1 MPAPWHGGCSVRGK
15 PKWPRGKNAVFNPDQ
30 NGRTHIMSLS
40 INTNMGAMIALQ
52 NLNSTSADLQST
64 QNRISTGLKV
74 ASAKDD
80 GATYAI
86 AQSQR
91 ATVSSLDAV
100 KDSLNRAS
108 SSVDVAMSAGES
120 ISDMLTQMKEKA
132 LAASDTSLDTTSR
145 DALNTDFGALRD
157 QITKTISNATFNGIN
172 LIDGSLSNLQALANA
187 DGSSHLTV
195 NSQNLS
201 LGGSIIGLATDAS
214 FDSATSAGN
223 LLTDID
229 DSINAVSAALA
240 KMGTS
245 SKAVAA
251 HMTFI
256 GKLQDSLEAGIGN
269 LVDADM
275 AKESAKLQALQTK
288 QQLGIQ
294 ALSIANQAPQI
305 AVSLFRG

>member
-1 MPAPWHGGCSVRGK
+1 
-15 PKWPRGKNAVFNPDQ
+15 
-30 NGRTHIMSLS
+30 MSLS
-40 INTNMGAMIALQ
+40 VNTNMGAMVALQ
-52 NLNSTSADLQST
+52 NLNNTSTMLST
-64 QNRISTGLKV
+64 TQQHISTGLKV
-74 ASAKDD
+74 ANAKDD
-80 GATYAI
+80 GATFAI

-91 ATVSSLDAV
+91 ATVASLDAV

-145 DALNTDFGALRD
+145 SALNTDFAALRD
-157 QITKTISNATFNGIN
+157 QITKTVSNAVFNGIN
-172 LIDGSLSNLQALANA
+172 LVDGSITGLNALANA

-195 NSQNLS
+195 SSQDLS
-201 LGGSIIGLATDAS
+201 LAGGIVSLATDAT
-214 FDSATSAGN
+214 FASATSASA
-223 LLTDID
+223 LLTTID
-229 DSINAVSAALA
+229 SSINNVSAALA
-240 KMGTS
+240 KLGTS
-245 SKAVAA
+245 SKSVSA
-251 HMTFI
+251 HMAFI

-294 ALSIANQAPQI
+294 SLSIANQAPQI
-305 AVSLFRG
+305 ALSLFK